1 MKYNEA
7 IKKVRLKMCLTQ
19 TEFGAL
25 FGVTFG
31 TFNRWEAGTHEP
43 TMKIKRMLMPYLKN
57 IKSKWRNNG
66 GIFGFN

>member
-1 MKYNEA
+1 MGFLTMKYNEA

-31 TFNRWEAGTHEP
+31 TVNRWENDKFAP
-43 TMKIKRMLMPYLKN
+43 TIKMKRKLAPLFEKYRIEL
-57 IKSKWRNNG
+57 G
-66 GIFGFN
+66 D